1 MLYTVYTMNDVSV
14 SDVDTLKDASADL
27 SLWIKSLKTA
37 TNCKSHEK
45 VTKEKLMRQTKET
58 LVNCLLE
65 GYQTV
70 CSQSDKFESSRVFME
85 QIKSELIAAQRSVVK
100 LQQQIME
107 AQAKQLDT
115 MSTVVDTAV
124 DKGIRTYS
132 QALSHS
138 IEESVSAFSE
148 EKLKKAVQ
156 EAVTDDDRSKNVI
169 VFGMTE
175 KNSEDLD
182 GQIAALFGELEEKPT
197 FEAARVGMVSSD
209 RIRPVKVSLRNS
221 ETVHRLLF

>member
-1 MLYTVYTMNDVSV
+1 MLLVDFCGLILNGYTQLPAPVCAAVYKVLYTVYTMNDVSV
-14 SDVDTLKDASADL
+14 SDVDILKDASADL
-27 SLWIKSLKTA
+27 SLWIKSLKTT

-100 LQQQIME
+100 LQQQILE
-107 AQAKQLDT
+107 AQVKQLDT

-124 DKGIRTYS
+124 
-132 QALSHS
+132 
-138 IEESVSAFSE
+138 E
-148 EKLKKAVQ
+148 
-156 EAVTDDDRSKNVI
+156 
-169 VFGMTE
+169 
-175 KNSEDLD
+175 
-182 GQIAALFGELEEKPT
+182 
-197 FEAARVGMVSSD
+197 
-209 RIRPVKVSLRNS
+209 
-221 ETVHRLLF
+221 

>member
-1 MLYTVYTMNDVSV
+1 MVLSFVFVSASWLVVSCSSVLTLSSSADFSPKSITVRFSCCDISSLPALVLFNI
-14 SDVDTLKDASADL
+14 LKDASADL
-27 SLWIKSLKTA
+27 SLWIKSLKTT

-100 LQQQIME
+100 LQQQILE
-107 AQAKQLDT
+107 AQVKQLDT

-124 DKGIRTYS
+124 
-132 QALSHS
+132 
-138 IEESVSAFSE
+138 E
-148 EKLKKAVQ
+148 
-156 EAVTDDDRSKNVI
+156 
-169 VFGMTE
+169 
-175 KNSEDLD
+175 
-182 GQIAALFGELEEKPT
+182 
-197 FEAARVGMVSSD
+197 
-209 RIRPVKVSLRNS
+209 
-221 ETVHRLLF
+221 